1 MLTVVER
8 LGGSDS
14 GFLFIETEE
23 QTSVCVDLIELA
35 PEGDGGT
42 LLTRDDVCARVQDRI
57 HLLPS
62 WRWRLEP
69 VPLRI
74 HPPVWVEDPEFVV
87 EDHIRHRVLPAP
99 GGPDEL
105 NEKPSC

>member
-1 MLTVVER
+1 MLSGVER

-35 PEGDGGT
+35 PEGPDAP
-42 LLTRDDVCARVQDRI
+42 LLTQAELCARVQDRI

-62 WRWRLEP
+62 WRWRLEA
-69 VPLRI
+69 VPLGI
-74 HPPVWVEDPEFVV
+74 HHPVWVEDPDFVV
-87 EDHIRHRVLPAP
+87 EDHNRHRVLPAP
-99 GGPDEL
+99 GGPDARL
-105 NEKPSC
+105 